1 MTNVLDSAVVLTSLL
16 IVGGCLAA
24 LAFANIPK
32 ENLPI
37 FAALTSSLLTLVVG
51 GYAGFR
57 WGSSVT
63 AKRMAGQGS
72 DQ

>member
-1 MTNVLDSAVVLTSLL
+1 MTNLLDAAVVLTALL
-16 IVGGCLAA
+16 IVGGSLAA

-37 FAALTSSLLTLVVG
+37 FAALVSSLLTLVVG
-51 GYAGFR
+51 GYSGFR

-63 AKRMAGQGS
+63 AKRMAGLGA